1 MKNIFLV
8 IVILSSL
15 IITSCSN
22 DEIDAVT
29 ATGINDETATQISLT
44 TNELDDL
51 LFLREEE
58 KLARD
63 VYLFSFEKYNMQIF
77 KNISNS
83 EVQHM
88 SNVLQLLNTYNID
101 DPASTEIG
109 VFNNSVLQT
118 IYNELIEQ
126 SSISLIEA
134 LKVGDKI
141 EDLDI
146 RDLALNELRTDKS
159 DLLSLYGSLKCG
171 SINHLRSF
179 HSQVLQNNGEYMPE
193 FISQEYFDSIVTTSN
208 EKCGSN

>member
-8 IVILSSL
+8 IVILPSL

-159 DLLSLYGSLKCG
+159 DLLSIYGSLKCG
-171 SINHLRSF
+171 SRNHLRSF

>member
-8 IVILSSL
+8 IVILPSL

-171 SINHLRSF
+171 SRNHLRSF

>member
-22 DEIDAVT
+22 DEIDAIT
-29 ATGINDETATQISLT
+29 ATEINDETATQISLT
-44 TNELDDL
+44 ANELKDL

-109 VFNNSVLQT
+109 VFNNSALQA

-208 EKCGSN
+208 EKCGFN

>member
-171 SINHLRSF
+171 SRNHLRSF

>member
-22 DEIDAVT
+22 DEIDAIT
-29 ATGINDETATQISLT
+29 ATEINDETATQISLT
-44 TNELDDL
+44 ANELKDL

-109 VFNNSVLQT
+109 VFNNSALQA

>member
-1 MKNIFLV
+1 
-8 IVILSSL
+8 
-15 IITSCSN
+15 
-22 DEIDAVT
+22 
-29 ATGINDETATQISLT
+29 
-44 TNELDDL
+44 
-51 LFLREEE
+51 
-58 KLARD
+58 
-63 VYLFSFEKYNMQIF
+63 MQIF

>member
-1 MKNIFLV
+1 MKDIFLV

-22 DEIDAVT
+22 DEIDAITVT
-29 ATGINDETATQISLT
+29 EINDETATQISLT
-44 TNELDDL
+44 ANELKDL

>member
-109 VFNNSVLQT
+109 VFNNSALQA

>member
-22 DEIDAVT
+22 DEIDAIT
-29 ATGINDETATQISLT
+29 ATEINDETATQISLT
-44 TNELDDL
+44 ANELKDL

-109 VFNNSVLQT
+109 VFNNSALQAF
-118 IYNELIEQ
+118 YNELIEQ

-146 RDLALNELRTDKS
+146 RDLVLNELRTDKS

>member
-1 MKNIFLV
+1 MKDIFLV

-22 DEIDAVT
+22 DEIDAITVT
-29 ATGINDETATQISLT
+29 EINDETATQISLT
-44 TNELDDL
+44 ANELKDL

-109 VFNNSVLQT
+109 VFNNSALQAF
-118 IYNELIEQ
+118 YNELIEQ

-146 RDLALNELRTDKS
+146 RDLVLNELRTDKS